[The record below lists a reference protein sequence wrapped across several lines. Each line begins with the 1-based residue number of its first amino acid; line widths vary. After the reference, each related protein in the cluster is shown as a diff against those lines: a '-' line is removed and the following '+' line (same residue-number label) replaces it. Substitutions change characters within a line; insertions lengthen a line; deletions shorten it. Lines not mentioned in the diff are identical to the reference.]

1 MKTYQVSSVMYIKLI
16 SLCNEFQIPTPFF
29 SLQPNKHE
37 IYVYFASVD
46 AFKKSL
52 PILDVCG
59 IGWGQLAAAGW
70 HVVVGRSSTGIL
82 K

>member
-1 MKTYQVSSVMYIKLI
+1 M
-16 SLCNEFQIPTPFF
+16 
-29 SLQPNKHE
+29 
-37 IYVYFASVD
+37 YFANVD